1 MAREKRICK
10 GMSRLKHRPCRN
22 EAVPGSDYCKF
33 HGGGSVGGPGGKGRP
48 KGSPKPPGAG
58 GPPPQGNTNGI
69 KHGAYSSRLPPDER
83 PIYEELLAQY
93 LQDVPNPSV
102 TDRRALERLA
112 ILETKWQVA
121 VTAGAPPDAL
131 DVLHR
136 LLHRELKALQVTR
149 ESKDTARTSGT
160 TPAEVVASLLMKI
173 RERQGMLPPPRTEP
187 VDADVIDAEVVEVAD
202 RGDSEED

>member
-1 MAREKRICK
+1 MMAREKRICK
-10 GMSRLKHRPCRN
+10 GMSRLKNRPCRN
-22 EAVPGSDYCKF
+22 EAVMGSDFCKF

-48 KGSPKPPGAG
+48 KGSPKPAGSG
-58 GPPPQGNTNGI
+58 GPPPLGNTNGI
-69 KHGAYSSRLPPDER
+69 RHGAYSSRLPPEER

-121 VTAGAPPDAL
+121 VTTAAPPDAL
-131 DVLHR
+131 DILHR

-160 TPAEVVASLLMKI
+160 TPAEVVASLLLKI
-173 RERQGMLPPPRTEP
+173 RERQGMLPQPAEP
-187 VDADVIDAEVVEVAD
+187 VQVIDAEAVEVTD
-202 RGDSEED
+202 SGDPEED

>member
-1 MAREKRICK
+1 MKKEKRICK
-10 GMSRLKHRPCRN
+10 GMSRLKNRPCRN

-48 KGSPKPPGAG
+48 KGSPKPAGAG
-58 GPPPQGNTNGI
+58 GPAIGNTSGLR
-69 KHGAYSSRLPPDER
+69 HGAYSSKLPPEER
-83 PIYEELLAQY
+83 EVFEEILEAYLA
-93 LQDVPNPSV
+93 DVPNPSV

-121 VTAGAPPDAL
+121 VTQGAPADAL

-160 TPAEVVASLLMKI
+160 TPAEVVASLLLKI
-173 RERQGMLPPPRTEP
+173 RERQALLPTP
-187 VDADVIDAEVVEVAD
+187 VAQAQVIDAEMVEVGDAD
-202 RGDSEED
+202 EPQED

>member
-1 MAREKRICK
+1 MVFNPAAKQCKARTKSTGVQCGNPAVTGFEVC
-10 GMSRLKHRPCRN
+10 RLHGANPRN
-22 EAVPGSDYCKF
+22 
-33 HGGGSVGGPGGKGRP
+33 HGGRKKGCDNSKSRQGGAP
-48 KGSPKPPGAG
+48 K
-58 GPPPQGNTNGI
+58 QNVNGI
-69 KHGAYSSRLPPDER
+69 THGAYSSRLPPEER
-83 PIYEELLAQY
+83 PIYEELLEAY
-93 LQDVPNPSV
+93 LADVPNPSV

-160 TPAEVVASLLMKI
+160 TPAEVVASLLLKI
-173 RERQGMLPPPRTEP
+173 RERQGMLPPPRSAPE
-187 VDADVIDAEVVEVAD
+187 DARVIDAEVVEVAEATD
-202 RGDSEED
+202 PEGD

>member
-1 MAREKRICK
+1 MPLPDMKDQCTAHSKRTGERCK
-10 GMSRLKHRPCRN
+10 NPAVTGFRVCRHHGANRNSGAGRKKGCDNSKSRN
-22 EAVPGSDYCKF
+22 
-33 HGGGSVGGPGGKGRP
+33 
-48 KGSPKPPGAG
+48 G
-58 GPPPQGNTNGI
+58 GPPKGNTNGF
-69 KHGAYSSRLPPDER
+69 KHGAYTAKLPPDEL
-83 PIYEELLAQY
+83 PVFEQILADY
-93 LQDVPNPSV
+93 LADVPNPSS

-121 VTAGAPPDAL
+121 VTQGAPAEAL

-173 RERQGMLPPPRTEP
+173 RERQGLPAPAAPTGR
-187 VDADVIDAEVVEVAD
+187 VIDAELVDATD
-202 RGDSEED
+202 AGDPEEE

>member
-1 MAREKRICK
+1 MTETRKRCQGK
-10 GMSRLKHRPCRN
+10 KRSTGEPCGN
-22 EAVPGSDYCKF
+22 WAFKGSDYCMF
-33 HGGGSVGGPGGKGRP
+33 HGAQALGNKGGKGRP

-58 GPPPQGNTNGI
+58 GPATGNTSGI
-69 KHGAYSSRLPPDER
+69 RHGAYSSRLPPEER
-83 PIYEELLAQY
+83 PIYEELLEAY
-93 LQDVPNPSV
+93 LADVPNPSV

-121 VTAGAPPDAL
+121 VTSGAPADAL

-160 TPAEVVASLLMKI
+160 TPAEVVASLLLKI
-173 RERQGMLPPPRTEP
+173 RERQGMLPLPAEP
-187 VDADVIDAEVVEVAD
+187 VQVIDAEVVDVTDA
-202 RGDSEED
+202 GDPEED